1 MDSGVKYLGGLKFI
15 SCFSYLDSLLIIK
28 VLQNKFGLKAVM
40 LPVKTHLP
48 ADVYNEDFSS
58 QYYIYIPKENMINL
72 KNKVSDFIIPEMK
85 YKILP

>member
-1 MDSGVKYLGGLKFI
+1 MY
-15 SCFSYLDSLLIIK
+15 
-28 VLQNKFGLKAVM
+28 
-40 LPVKTHLP
+40 
-48 ADVYNEDFSS
+48 YNVIFSS